1 MGLKLFPNIH
11 THMRNLKPVEK
22 QFLKYFDRDYIRL
35 PVNQEKK
42 ALVKNWNTYNFNYYK
57 EKRNIKQLLTQYQT
71 YALRTGKR
79 LGNGYYF
86 IVLDLDRNYW
96 GQQIWELGIAWIS
109 TKRGGHIY
117 LLLKELPPNGLLF
130 NQEQKRIGEIQSQGK
145 YVIGLGSFHQ
155 AGIRYN
161 WERNKASKWWWK
173 FETIKEMEK
182 FLLEKGIFCRFKR

>member
-1 MGLKLFPNIH
+1 MS
-11 THMRNLKPVEK
+11 NLKPVEK

-35 PVNQEKK
+35 PVNQTKK
-42 ALVKNWNTYNFNYYK
+42 ALVKNWNIYDQSYYK
-57 EKRNIKQLLTQYQT
+57 EKRTIKQLLTQYQT

-117 LLLKELPPNGLLF
+117 ILIKELPLNGLLF

-145 YVIGLGSFHQ
+145 YVIGLGSWHL

-173 FETIKEMEK
+173 FETIKDMEK
-182 FLLEKGIFCRFKR
+182 FLLEKEIFCQFKKQKKILLN

>member
-1 MGLKLFPNIH
+1 
-11 THMRNLKPVEK
+11 MRNLKPFEK
-22 QFLKYFDRDYIRL
+22 QFLKYFDRSYIRL

-42 ALVKNWNTYNFNYYK
+42 PLVNKWNAPTLNYYK
-57 EKRNIKQLLTQYQT
+57 EKRNIEQLLIQHNT

-79 LGNGYYF
+79 LGNGYFF
-86 IVLDLDRNYW
+86 IVLDLDQNYW
-96 GQQIWELGIAWIS
+96 GQQIWALGIAWIS

-130 NQEQKRIGEIQSQGK
+130 NQTKQKIGEIQSQGK

-182 FLLEKGIFCRFKR
+182 FLLEKGIFCQFKK